1 MLTAIIATLN
11 RAGALREISLPSLLN
26 QDTTS
31 FEVIVWDASPND
43 DTKNVVIARQQG
55 FENKGI
61 RLLYRN
67 APRKGLASQRND
79 SINEATGDIVLFIDD
94 DSELS
99 RDGISSL
106 IAMFDNFVWLKGA
119 ALPLFNRTS
128 SVLAGRKRTAL
139 RAIAGSIL
147 HFFQGNDRSF
157 RTVRDSTFNILPSR
171 DLPGYAEWLTGAC
184 MAYRKEVFDYL
195 RFDERLQYFGGYA
208 LGEDLDLS
216 HRVFLRYDL
225 PLLVSPSGM
234 FVHHNVPGG
243 RLDGRKMAASI
254 FYNSKIIRDNF
265 NEYAKYGILPFL
277 LGQRVCRII
286 GLLLMGYSIGDIAK
300 GFRDYR
306 VAIKSK

>member
-1 MLTAIIATLN
+1 
-11 RAGALREISLPSLLN
+11 LR
-26 QDTTS
+26 QDTDN
-31 FEVIVWDASPND
+31 FDILIWDASD
-43 DTKNVVIARQQG
+43 DSKTESVATHFKPVFNARKI
-55 FENKGI
+55 ELHYH
-61 RLLYRN
+61 RASRV
-67 APRKGLASQRND
+67 GLCSQRND
-79 SINEATGDIVLFIDD
+79 AVKAAKGDIVLFIDD

-106 IAMFDNFVWLKGA
+106 IAMFDNFAWLKGA

-139 RAIAGSIL
+139 RAVAGSIL
-147 HFFQGNDRSF
+147 HFFQGNDRNF

-171 DLPGYAEWLTGAC
+171 DMPGYAEWLTGAC
-184 MAYRKEVFDYL
+184 MAYRKEVFEYL

-208 LGEDLDLS
+208 LGEDVDLS
-216 HRVFLRYDL
+216 HRVFLHYDL
-225 PLLVSPSGM
+225 PLLISPSGM

-243 RLDGRKMAASI
+243 RLDRRKMVASI

-265 NEYAKYGILPFL
+265 NGYTKYGILPFL

-306 VAIKSK
+306 MAIRSK